1 MPQFCGMFFSRHSI
15 IIVSSLLFSV
25 SAISQTQLSTGR
37 WLFTLSRPGG
47 QPVYVHADLS
57 IQGDSGYF
65 EFLNDTERM
74 AVPPFV
80 LGADSVRFAMPLFET
95 RFSLSRAADGHLA
108 GTLSKGVSTGY
119 QEWQVEAR
127 HGSGPRI
134 PMATGEPL
142 VNLSGRWALEFQRP
156 DGSWRPAVA
165 ELKQQGA
172 RLTGTIINPSG
183 DYRFLDGAVWGR
195 QFYLT
200 AFDGAHIYALR
211 ADVPADSIIANGI
224 FFSGTA
230 PGDRFRAR
238 RNANAQLPA
247 LAPVAEM
254 KPGEQYLHFRFPDLD
269 SNMVSL
275 QDPRFRDKVVIV
287 QLMGSWCPNCMDET
301 KFLSEFYNGQSARD
315 VEVVSLAYEL
325 STDYHRSAGSLRK
338 FQQRFNVQYPMLI
351 TGARSADNDKAAKT
365 LPQLTDIKYFPTTIF
380 IDKRGR
386 VRKVHNG
393 FYGPGA
399 PDYHEAYKQSFFS
412 TIDMLKAE

>member
-1 MPQFCGMFFSRHSI
+1 
-15 IIVSSLLFSV
+15 
-25 SAISQTQLSTGR
+25 
-37 WLFTLSRPGG
+37 
-47 QPVYVHADLS
+47 VHAELRVK
-57 IQGDSGYF
+57 GDSGYL

-74 AVPPFV
+74 AVPPFH
-80 LGADSVRFAMPLFET
+80 LGIDSIRFTMPLFET
-95 RFSLSRAADGHLA
+95 RFSLSHSTEGHLS
-108 GTLSKGVSTGY
+108 GTLTKGISTGY
-119 QEWQVEAR
+119 QVWQVAAK

-134 PMATGEPL
+134 PMATGDPL
-142 VNLSGRWALEFQRP
+142 VNLSGRWALEFRRP

-165 ELKQQGA
+165 DLKQQGS

-183 DYRFLDGAVWGR
+183 DYRFLEGAVWGR

-211 ADVPADSIIANGI
+211 ADAPVDSSITNGI
-224 FFSGTA
+224 FFSGSA
-230 PGDRFRAR
+230 PGDPFRAR
-238 RNANAQLPA
+238 RDDKAQLPA

-254 KPGEQYLHFRFPDLD
+254 KPGEQYLRFRFPDLD

-275 QDPRFRDKVVIV
+275 QDPRFRNKVVIV

-301 KFLSEFYNGQSARD
+301 KFLSEFYNGQPSRD
-315 VEVVSLAYEL
+315 VEIVSLAYEL
-325 STDYHRSAGSLRK
+325 STDFYRSAASLRK
-338 FQQRFNVQYPMLI
+338 FQQRFQVQYPMLI

-380 IDKRGR
+380 IDKQGR

-399 PDYHEAYKQSFFS
+399 PDYYEAYKKSFYAF
-412 TIDMLKAE
+412 INELKGE